1 MTPRSSLRWARFLAA
16 AVLAGGI
23 ALVTISATYADP
35 PEVAVSVSPATV
47 SPGDTVTV
55 TVTVTNVNSF
65 TILQPYARIMS
76 KPGALPS
83 YTTLE
88 ACSGAVGACTTF
100 DDGGGPVGYQAPVGS
115 LSGGASAT
123 VGFTLKISPAAPG
136 EAQTMQGLLV
146 GSNYATAPFDGP
158 TLTILTKAD
167 VAVALTGTPK
177 LGLLVNAIEFRVA
190 VTNLGPATL
199 GSATITTSLPP
210 GLSATST
217 DCTPSAGG
225 VACGFG
231 NLPSGAGDSARFRV
245 PLKLLNI
252 GLPYSFTARR
262 TVSSPQ
268 DPNPANDSTTIQCT
282 VVTPLLVTCT

>member
-1 MTPRSSLRWARFLAA
+1 MIPRSSLRWIRFLAA
-16 AVLAGGI
+16 VVLAAGT
-23 ALVTISATYADP
+23 AMVTAPATHADP

-47 SPGDTVTV
+47 SPGDSVTV
-55 TVTVTNVNSF
+55 TVTLTNVHSF
-65 TILQPYARIMS
+65 TILQPYARILS

-88 ACSGAVGACTTF
+88 GCSGATGACTTF
-100 DDGGGPVGYQAPVGS
+100 DDGYQAPVGS

-123 VGFTLKISPAAPG
+123 VGFTLKISPTAPG
-136 EAQTMQGLLV
+136 GAQTLQGQLF
-146 GSNYATAPFDGP
+146 GSNYATSPVDGP

-167 VAVALTGTPK
+167 VAVALTGTPR
-177 LGLLVNAIEFRVA
+177 LGLLVPAIEFHVA

-217 DCTPSAGG
+217 DCAPSAGS

-231 NLPSGAGDSARFRV
+231 KLPSGSGDGAGFRI
-245 PLKLLNI
+245 PLKLLGI
-252 GLPYSFTARR
+252 GLPYTFTARR
-262 TVSSPQ
+262 TASSPQ
-268 DPNPANDSTTIQCT
+268 DPNPANDSATIQCT